1 MKSISF
7 LGGVDPDSRLVVE
20 VGHDLKGKNVKDAIL
35 CFPHDHDSTVGSYVV
50 YSFVKGGVGP
60 KAIINETADPVVV
73 VGAIIAEM
81 SMVDQIYIQQIK
93 TGDDV
98 AVDGSK
104 GIVKVARKEQ

>member
-50 YSFVKGGVGP
+50 YSFVKRGVGP

-73 VGAIIAEM
+73 VGQLSLRCPWLIRFTFN
-81 SMVDQIYIQQIK
+81 K
-93 TGDDV
+93 
-98 AVDGSK
+98 SK
-104 GIVKVARKEQ
+104 QATM